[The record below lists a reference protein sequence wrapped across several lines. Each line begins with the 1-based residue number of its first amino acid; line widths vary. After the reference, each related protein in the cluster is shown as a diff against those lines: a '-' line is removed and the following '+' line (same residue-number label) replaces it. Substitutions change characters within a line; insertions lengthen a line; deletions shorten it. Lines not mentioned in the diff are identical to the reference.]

1 MSFTNGFPS
10 RLAYRVLPH
19 PASSSQSV
27 IVLIPE
33 MNFTCNGSIVGY
45 TVAGLGSIMESH
57 EIQIWREISHSHQYN
72 KTTASSRKIRDD
84 VCTGGLQKIHSND
97 ILHCNLTTGIS
108 VRSGDILGLEL
119 PHNSRLAFAAAT
131 KAPNNYV
138 FSEGVNS
145 ASVESISS
153 HQLLPQITLEIES
166 GIWLILPKEYYYIIY
181 YIANLISLCT
191 YNNIASMI
199 AILNTIYHYYAGVMH
214 V

>member
-45 TVAGLGSIMESH
+45 TVAGLGSITDNH
-57 EIQIWREISHSHQYN
+57 EIQIWRESEISHSQSGVHYN
-72 KTTASSRKIRDD
+72 KITASSRRICDNL
-84 VCTGGLQKIHSND
+84 CTGGLYIQKIHSND
-97 ILHCNLTTGIS
+97 MLHCNLTTGIS
-108 VRSGDILGLEL
+108 VRSGDILGLKL
-119 PHNSRLAFAAAT
+119 PRHSKLAFAAAT

-138 FSEGVNS
+138 FSQGVNS
-145 ASVESISS
+145 ASIESISS

-166 GIWLILPKEYYYIIY
+166 GIWLILSKEYLYII
-181 YIANLISLCT
+181 
-191 YNNIASMI
+191 
-199 AILNTIYHYYAGVMH
+199 
-214 V
+214 